1 MFTFIGSSSQTIL
14 LNDAGNIR
22 PRLPGYFVLNGR
34 IAYERPMPGGI
45 FKGFVMV
52 NNMLDS
58 DFFSYGIFSSFSS
71 TINVVPAAPLALF
84 GGLSYEF
91 DGFSG

>member
-1 MFTFIGSSSQTIL
+1 
-14 LNDAGNIR
+14 
-22 PRLPGYFVLNGR
+22 
-34 IAYERPMPGGI
+34 
-45 FKGFVMV
+45 MV